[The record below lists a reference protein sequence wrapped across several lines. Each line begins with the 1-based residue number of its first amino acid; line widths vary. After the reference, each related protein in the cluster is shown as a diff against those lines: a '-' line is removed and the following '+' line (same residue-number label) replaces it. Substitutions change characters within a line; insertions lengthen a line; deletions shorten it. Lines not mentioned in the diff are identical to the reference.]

1 MALLF
6 FSSCTFLQV
15 FNCIV
20 FLWHWIHDE
29 AKFEQ
34 PMFLSSR
41 MDSKKY
47 PVAKLTNALQSQ
59 VMTLETYLDN
69 FPISSISGSVVLYVQ
84 RYVCMYVCM

>member
-1 MALLF
+1 
-6 FSSCTFLQV
+6 
-15 FNCIV
+15 
-20 FLWHWIHDE
+20 
-29 AKFEQ
+29 
-34 PMFLSSR
+34 

-84 RYVCMYVCM
+84 RYVCMYVCMYVCRYVGR

>member
-1 MALLF
+1 
-6 FSSCTFLQV
+6 
-15 FNCIV
+15 
-20 FLWHWIHDE
+20 
-29 AKFEQ
+29 
-34 PMFLSSR
+34 

-84 RYVCMYVCM
+84 RYVFMYVCMYVGR